1 MENIWQKIKKPIIT
15 LAPMEEVT
23 DSAFR
28 QIIIEKGR
36 PDILFTWFVSTD
48 GLISEGKDRVV
59 KDLYFDKK
67 EHPIIAQIFGADPD
81 NFYETAK
88 LLKKMKFD
96 GIDINMGCPVKKVI
110 KQGSCSALID
120 KPELAK
126 EIILAT
132 KKGAGGLPVSVKTR
146 LGTNKNTIDKW
157 IKVLIETE
165 PAAIT
170 LHGRTAKEM
179 SKVPNNFEEIG
190 RVAKIIKKENPNIIF
205 LGNGDIK
212 SVEEGKEL
220 AKKYNLD
227 GVMLGRAIFG
237 NPWLFSKKKKEDLP
251 FSEIA
256 KTIIKHTKLFEK
268 IHSHKNF
275 NIMKKHLT
283 SYVEGFAG
291 AKELR
296 VKLMKVNNSKDVEK
310 ILKPLLK

>member
-1 MENIWQKIKKPIIT
+1 MLNIWQKLKKPIIA

-48 GLISEGKDRVV
+48 GLISEGKERVI

-67 EHPIIAQIFGADPD
+67 EHPIIAQIFGNNPD
-81 NFYETAK
+81 NFYKTAK

-110 KQGSCSALID
+110 KQGVCSALID

-146 LGTNKNTIDKW
+146 LGTNKNTIDSW
-157 IKVLIETE
+157 ISTLIEVE

-170 LHGRTAKEM
+170 LHGRTSKEM

-190 RVAKIIKKENPNIIF
+190 RVAQIIKAKNPHIIF

-212 SVEEGKEL
+212 SVEEGKEI

-227 GVMLGRAIFG
+227 GVMLGHAIFG
-237 NPWLFSKKKKEDLP
+237 NPWLFKGN
-251 FSEIA
+251 
-256 KTIIKHTKLFEK
+256 K
-268 IHSHKNF
+268 IN
-275 NIMKKHLT
+275 
-283 SYVEGFAG
+283 
-291 AKELR
+291 
-296 VKLMKVNNSKDVEK
+296 
-310 ILKPLLK
+310 

>member
-1 MENIWQKIKKPIIT
+1 MLNIWQKLKKPIIA

-23 DSAFR
+23 DSALR

-48 GLISEGKDRVV
+48 GLISEGKERVI

-67 EHPIIAQIFGADPD
+67 EHPIIAQIFGNNPD
-81 NFYETAK
+81 NFYKTAK

-110 KQGSCSALID
+110 KQGVCSALID

-157 IKVLIETE
+157 ISTLIEVE

-170 LHGRTAKEM
+170 LHGRTSKEM

-190 RVAKIIKKENPNIIF
+190 RVAQIIKAKNPHIIF

-212 SVEEGKEL
+212 SVEEGKEI

-227 GVMLGRAIFG
+227 GVMLGHAIFG
-237 NPWLFSKKKKEDLP
+237 NPWLFSKHKKEDLP
-251 FSEIA
+251 FNEIA
-256 KTIIKHTKLFEK
+256 KTLIKHTKLFAK
-268 IHSHKNF
+268 LHSHRNF
-275 NIMKKHLT
+275 NIMKKHFA
-283 SYVEGFAG
+283 SYIEGFAG

-296 VKLMKVNNSKDVEK
+296 AKLMTAKNSKDVEK
-310 ILKPLLK
+310 ILKNLI